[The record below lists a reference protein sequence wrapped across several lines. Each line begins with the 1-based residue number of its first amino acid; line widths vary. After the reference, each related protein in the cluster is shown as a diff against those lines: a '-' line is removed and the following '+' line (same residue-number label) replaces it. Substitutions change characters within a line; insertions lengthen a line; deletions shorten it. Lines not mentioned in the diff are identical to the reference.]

1 MKGFEFCLKFS
12 QHPVKGEMAFASG
25 WGKKE
30 SFQEDYYG
38 THSTNHLYYV
48 QVPLMTNSEC
58 KTTRHVQ
65 YIEDISPN
73 VVCAGY
79 PEPGKT
85 ICKGDSGG
93 PLVVRKG
100 INHRLLLIICKVL
113 WWQLLF

>member
-1 MKGFEFCLKFS
+1 
-12 QHPVKGEMAFASG
+12 MAFASG

-30 SFQEDYYG
+30 SWQENHLG

-65 YIEDISPN
+65 YIEDISPY

-79 PEPGKT
+79 NT
-85 ICKGDSGG
+85 HICDGDSGG
-93 PLVVRKG
+93 PLVVPKG
-100 INHRLLLIICKVL
+100 INYRLLLIKC
-113 WWQLLF
+113 